1 MVAHEMDT
9 RQIEVSGALRALR
22 RMEQPWMVR
31 IGQVFDLL
39 KFRCRLEPI
48 RRRQLL
54 VLGAPISKQ
63 KKKKQTPREN
73 WECVPYVPPR
83 AQYVY
88 AQATNP

>member
-22 RMEQPWMVR
+22 GMEQPWMIR

-54 VLGAPISKQ
+54 VLGSPISK
-63 KKKKQTPREN
+63 KKKDTREN

-83 AQYVY
+83 TQYVY

>member
-54 VLGAPISKQ
+54 VLGSPISKDR
-63 KKKKQTPREN
+63 KS
-73 WECVPYVPPR
+73 VV
-83 AQYVY
+83 
-88 AQATNP
+88 